1 MRHPR
6 ALCEGTIKS
15 MIRRIG
21 LTLNNS
27 DEPSTAST
35 SVQRRPPWRAAQLES
50 SHVRGGDGFKP
61 ETYTPATHEC

>member
-1 MRHPR
+1 MRHPL

-35 SVQRRPPWRAAQLES
+35 SVQRRPWRAAQLES
-50 SHVRGGDGFKP
+50 SHVRGADGFQ
-61 ETYTPATHEC
+61 AGNLHARNA

>member
-1 MRHPR
+1 
-6 ALCEGTIKS
+6 

-35 SVQRRPPWRAAQLES
+35 SVQRRPWRAAQLES
-50 SHVRGGDGFKP
+50 SHVRGADGFQ
-61 ETYTPATHEC
+61 AGNLHARNA